1 MRRLGGGA
9 RRRLEV
15 EWVSFS
21 YSTDVLRGTL
31 RLVCEPDAQAL
42 FGLLVTMSEV
52 DAAWLKAA
60 AMFTE
65 VSFTVHFS
73 GSRRDWSR
81 LRRA

>member
-1 MRRLGGGA
+1 M
-9 RRRLEV
+9 EV

-31 RLVCEPDAQAL
+31 RFVWEPDAQAL
-42 FGLLVTMSEV
+42 FGLVGAMSCEV

-60 AMFTE
+60 AMFTD

-73 GSRRDWSR
+73 GWRLRDWSR